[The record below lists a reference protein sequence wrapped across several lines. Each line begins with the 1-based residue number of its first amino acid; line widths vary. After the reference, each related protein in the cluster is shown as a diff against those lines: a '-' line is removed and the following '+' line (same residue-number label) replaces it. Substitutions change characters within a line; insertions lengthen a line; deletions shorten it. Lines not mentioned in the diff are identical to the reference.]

1 MMVEEGMEDGGGGVG
16 WWRRRKVGV
25 EIITSSEVEQL
36 AQTGL
41 FPFYFNHITNF
52 PPRRGATSR
61 YPHLISKY
69 IWIEQKQKGHYASF
83 FKMVRNI
90 IIFRNVVFNMIFLIH
105 LLLNKNR

>member
-1 MMVEEGMEDGGGGVG
+1 MVEEEEDGGGGDEG

-52 PPRRGATSR
+52 PPRKGATSR

-69 IWIEQKQKGHYASF
+69 IWIEQKQNGTLCLF
-83 FKMVRNI
+83 FKMVRNVI
-90 IIFRNVVFNMIFLIH
+90 ILKNVVFNMIFFDTFAAEQE
-105 LLLNKNR
+105 